1 MRERRGL
8 GRLGAALLAALGL
21 TAAAAAQTA
30 VPDLNHL
37 ALEWARGDFRSPLV
51 CEIDGTPRLGLRRVT
66 IAPGPATLERPAAPL
81 RSFAPPGP
89 PPPAR
94 RPPPGAGGGGGAGGP
109 GWGGGGGGPARARAP
124 GGGRGGA
131 CRAARAFLGEV

>member
-30 VPDLNHL
+30 APDLNHL

-51 CEIDGTPRLGLRRVT
+51 GEIDGTPRLRLRRVT
-66 IAPGPATLERPAAPL
+66 MPPRPPPLERPARP
-81 RSFAPPGP
+81 RR
-89 PPPAR
+89 R
-94 RPPPGAGGGGGAGGP
+94 RPPPRPRAAGAASGAGWSAGGGAPTGRP
-109 GWGGGGGGPARARAP
+109 IRARRAGCTFAAAAP
-124 GGGRGGA
+124 S
-131 CRAARAFLGEV
+131 